1 MKIISTGFFLVF
13 VFLIGITPFRILY
26 IFSDFIRFFIYNIIG
41 YRKKVVFE
49 NLRNCFPDKT
59 EAEIRKL
66 TKLSYTNLTD
76 VIVESIKAFSMSDAE
91 LIKRYKLIHT
101 EALKK
106 YEDGGL
112 DFILATCHYSNWEW
126 GSLSPAL
133 QVKHKLIALYK
144 PLSNPYLEKILVKS
158 RSRTGTQLASIYK
171 TSELFKSKKDVPVS
185 YMMAADQN
193 PGNPTKA
200 IWINFLGRPT
210 AFLDGIERYAKAYD
224 LPVVFADI
232 KRIKRGYYTVYL
244 ETLTDTPRSLP
255 EGKIT
260 QLYVGKLVEA
270 INRQPENW
278 LWSHKRWKMTIPEGK
293 EVLG

>member
-1 MKIISTGFFLVF
+1 M
-13 VFLIGITPFRILY
+13 
-26 IFSDFIRFFIYNIIG
+26 
-41 YRKKVVFE
+41 VFE